1 MTYHYSRSPRLRRAP
16 CSLRGLVVS
25 RLVVRCPVD
34 RRVFQTSLTTAPTSL
49 DGQRDIGPDANQDF
63 RPTICASTSCQ
74 DVRLGI
80 LEQRD
85 DLFAFNARE
94 ALQKLLD

>member
-1 MTYHYSRSPRLRRAP
+1 MMSDILLMHHVAIHGDEYFE
-16 CSLRGLVVS
+16 SLFDGL
-25 RLVVRCPVD
+25 
-34 RRVFQTSLTTAPTSL
+34 
-49 DGQRDIGPDANQDF
+49 GQRDIGPDANQDF